1 MQKKSGCGCGK
12 KSLQQKNQ
20 FGVIKKIEFKKT
32 AINVTKK
39 KDDILLNKVNDNTKL
54 NIEQINQE
62 SYLEQSVNQL
72 DNASQNLPTQDK
84 PVRKQYSII
93 YRLYQKKIL

>member
-20 FGVIKKIEFKKT
+20 F
-32 AINVTKK
+32 
-39 KDDILLNKVNDNTKL
+39 LLNKIKDNTKL

-84 PVRKQYSII
+84 PVSKKKTKYSII